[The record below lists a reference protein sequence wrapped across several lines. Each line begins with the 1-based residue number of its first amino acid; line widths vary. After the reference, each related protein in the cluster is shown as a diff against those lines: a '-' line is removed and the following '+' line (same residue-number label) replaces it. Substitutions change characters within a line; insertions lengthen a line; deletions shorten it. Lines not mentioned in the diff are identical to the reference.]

1 MGARAGTPDADRS
14 WTELP
19 SPTRLATA
27 PSVAKGAAFV
37 FPRDCGSLQP
47 AGRRWLAVLG
57 RIPAWI
63 CARLAAAV
71 ALLVLSSAGMAASAA
86 DDLVRSG
93 TLTVEQVQIAFIG
106 SGNLGGGTL
115 TVGGQK
121 YSFSIGGLGIGGI
134 GVSRMEATGTVYNL
148 KNINDFAG
156 GYVQA
161 RYGIAVGSMSTGQLW
176 LQNTKGVVLELKAK
190 RTGLALSLGGDAVYI
205 NFD

>member
-1 MGARAGTPDADRS
+1 MRA
-14 WTELP
+14 
-19 SPTRLATA
+19 
-27 PSVAKGAAFV
+27 KAAMAIV
-37 FPRDCGSLQP
+37 M
-47 AGRRWLAVLG
+47 
-57 RIPAWI
+57 
-63 CARLAAAV
+63 
-71 ALLVLSSAGMAASAA
+71 LVLWSTSTSAA

-93 TLTVEQVQIAFIG
+93 TLTIEQVQIAFIG

-115 TVGGQK
+115 IVDGQK
-121 YSFSIGGLGIGGI
+121 HSFSIGGLGVGGI
-134 GVSRMEATGTVYNL
+134 GVSRMEATGNVYNL

-176 LQNTKGVVLELKAK
+176 LQNAKGVVLELKAK